1 VNVADRESQRERGNV
16 DAVWL
21 PEPFM
26 HNALVSDDYKLLGH
40 PNQIVSGM
48 PTVVSFVTGELV
60 DEDPDLVR
68 RYQAAMDD
76 VLTAF
81 AADEESAMEAVV
93 EFMDVRQEVAEIAAG
108 LANHGADIPTE
119 AIQQLADLMVKYDF
133 VEENPISEG
142 FFFEE

>member
-1 VNVADRESQRERGNV
+1 
-16 DAVWL
+16 L

-26 HNALVSDDYKLLGH
+26 HNALEGDDYELLGY

-60 DEDPDLVR
+60 DEDPELVR

-81 AADEESAMEAVV
+81 AADEEGAMEAVI
-93 EFMDVRQEVAEIAAG
+93 EFMDVPQEVAEIASDLETHDA
-108 LANHGADIPTE
+108 AIPTE
-119 AIQQLADLMVKYDF
+119 AIQQLADLMVKYEF
-133 VEENPISEG
+133 VEEDPISDG
-142 FFFEE
+142 FFVE

>member
-1 VNVADRESQRERGNV
+1 
-16 DAVWL
+16 
-21 PEPFM
+21 
-26 HNALVSDDYKLLGH
+26 
-40 PNQIVSGM
+40 
-48 PTVVSFVTGELV
+48 VVSFVTGELV

-81 AADEESAMEAVV
+81 AADEEGAMEAVV
-93 EFMDVRQEVAEIAAG
+93 EFMDVPQEVAEIASDLETHDA
-108 LANHGADIPTE
+108 AIPTE